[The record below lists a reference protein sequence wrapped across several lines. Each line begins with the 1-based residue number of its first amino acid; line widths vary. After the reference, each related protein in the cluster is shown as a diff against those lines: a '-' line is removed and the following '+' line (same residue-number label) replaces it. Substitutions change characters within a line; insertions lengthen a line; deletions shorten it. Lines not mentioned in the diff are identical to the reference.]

1 MPKVPVSSNEPVAPD
16 LGVLAN
22 RAPISAPITGNAK
35 LKNIPAKTPPPRAED
50 IEPAIPLK
58 KLVVPTAADRTLPR
72 APPIAP
78 PIWVAKPLFPKAA
91 AIVPPIPNPA

>member
-22 RAPISAPITGNAK
+22 RAPIREPIIGRAKLNSAPARPTPIVLPIELAMP
-35 LKNIPAKTPPPRAED
+35 LKNPVPVSPA
-50 IEPAIPLK
+50 
-58 KLVVPTAADRTLPR
+58 VNTLPR

-78 PIWVAKPLFPKAA
+78 PI
-91 AIVPPIPNPA
+91 